1 MINFIKFFLN
11 EIIILAFF
19 CAAVFIVPVKA
30 SEIKDID
37 PMTDFNMEKVIS
49 GSVKNTVDM
58 TMDNCIKIALGNN
71 PQISAAFNDIL
82 AQDARIKQVWANY
95 FPQINWQTS
104 YSHIKQLQLSDA
116 FGRNLQF
123 DYYLLGQVGLQ
134 QLLYDFGV
142 VQNQATIQRLGYESE
157 KKTFASIVNDVIYQT
172 KSAYYS
178 LQYAYEAEKVAQN
191 NLDNYQTFYNQ
202 AKALYKIGFNPKV
215 DVTIAQAN
223 LSKAKMTLINAKNQV
238 NTGIVNLNNVMGV
251 PYLEKYKIQGE
262 LNFVPLDMSFE
273 DTVKMA
279 IEARPELKQAQIDV
293 EKAHQNLKLAKKA
306 YFPSLTAEGQYQ
318 KGGKHW
324 TSNDG
329 WVVGIYFNFPNV
341 NAMLINNSIKEAK
354 FLYDKEIANA
364 KNIQNNIYKEI
375 QTAYLKLH
383 EKENQLPVAQI
394 QVKEAQENYDLSKGR
409 YRVGEATPIEMREA
423 QNTLAESQLQY
434 YNALYEYNSARAE
447 LEKAIGKNLI
457 PVKNGDIVDF
467 KK

>member
-1 MINFIKFFLN
+1 M
-11 EIIILAFF
+11 
-19 CAAVFIVPVKA
+19 
-30 SEIKDID
+30 
-37 PMTDFNMEKVIS
+37 
-49 GSVKNTVDM
+49 
-58 TMDNCIKIALGNN
+58 
-71 PQISAAFNDIL
+71 
-82 AQDARIKQVWANY
+82 
-95 FPQINWQTS
+95 
-104 YSHIKQLQLSDA
+104 
-116 FGRNLQF
+116 
-123 DYYLLGQVGLQ
+123 
-134 QLLYDFGV
+134 
-142 VQNQATIQRLGYESE
+142 
-157 KKTFASIVNDVIYQT
+157 
-172 KSAYYS
+172 
-178 LQYAYEAEKVAQN
+178 QYAYEAEKVAQN

-306 YFPSLTAEGQYQ
+306 YFPSLTEEGQYQ